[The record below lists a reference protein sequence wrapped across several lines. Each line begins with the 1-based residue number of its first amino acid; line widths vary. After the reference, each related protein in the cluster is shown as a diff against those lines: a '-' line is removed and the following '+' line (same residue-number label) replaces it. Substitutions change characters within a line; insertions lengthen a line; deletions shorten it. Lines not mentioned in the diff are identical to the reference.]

1 MEYYF
6 NLIFE
11 GVSLVN
17 TTSETEIYEQM
28 MRIGKE
34 DAVIGIS
41 FPRYSKMAV
50 KALRFASD
58 RGAKVIALTD
68 SMDSPLVPPSN
79 HVLLAR
85 SDMASIVDSL
95 VAPLSVV
102 NALIVAIA
110 LRKKQEVI
118 ATFDQLEQIWDEYE
132 VYEKVEENMIE

>member
-1 MEYYF
+1 M
-6 NLIFE
+6 
-11 GVSLVN
+11 N